1 MKPPMYRSPNIIMQI
16 TAMSCF
22 SVSKYVILAIEVYK
36 IKYESTVVRIPRV
49 VPYTGL

>member
-16 TAMSCF
+16 TAMSY

-36 IKYESTVVRIPRV
+36 VKYESTVVWIPRV
-49 VPYTGL
+49 VPYIAL